1 MAKEPMERPST
12 SLINREMQTQTQM
25 RLHYTSNGQKLKS
38 AKVPDVGERYR
49 SILPV
54 CIYTD
59 TYMYLF
65 SCYSTRCTLECAK
78 SSQDWRNPQSL
89 FFLKL

>member
-1 MAKEPMERPST
+1 MAKKPMERPST

-49 SILPV
+49 S
-54 CIYTD
+54 
-59 TYMYLF
+59 TY
-65 SCYSTRCTLECAK
+65 
-78 SSQDWRNPQSL
+78 SL
-89 FFLKL
+89 SLW

>member
-49 SILPV
+49 STYSLSLWWKFLPPLWKESG
-54 CIYTD
+54 IT
-59 TYMYLF
+59 
-65 SCYSTRCTLECAK
+65 
-78 SSQDWRNPQSL
+78 
-89 FFLKL
+89 